1 MLKLIEEDADSF
13 AKKAEMY
20 YQKRPELVSH
30 VEDFYRMYRSL
41 AERYDHLTGELRKN
55 IPSELQSQGSG
66 SDLGSEPPTPSPE
79 RKTPGRKSSN
89 RAAGFDV
96 FLGSGGS
103 SDLSRKGSEGS
114 YSSSDSGSESDEATS
129 KSNLSGPL
137 ENGDDDDNLHQRIFE
152 LENELKVMKDKLR
165 TTEEENSI
173 ALLKATENGNYNELE
188 EKILKLEQHL
198 KVTNEKLLVSEEEI
212 TRLKRELESN
222 RSSEIIY
229 ALESELESVHKEK
242 NLLECELESAQKQI
256 ESLEAELES
265 SHKENN
271 LLEYELESARK
282 QIESCEAELESSR
295 KENRLL
301 QTELGSEKICISEMQ
316 EQIMGLKA
324 DFESHER
331 KIGEMRVKMADD
343 TNKYTQEKSELEAE
357 ISGLSE
363 KCATKEGKLRVLEL
377 KGLSLT
383 DRIVQ
388 LEAEKSEMHAEI
400 ERAKAENA
408 EKSKKVEE
416 LNWNLDALKLKY
428 DMLVAERDEVSAKVL
443 ALVAEVSSRKD
454 RIHEMDEHLNR
465 LHLEHARLITGT
477 ENAQKLVNE
486 LRVKVKELEE
496 EADRQRDV
504 IADNAEAKR
513 EAIRQLCFSLEHYRD
528 GYLQLRQALHVHKRR
543 VVMAA

>member
-79 RKTPGRKSSN
+79 RKTPRRKSSN

-137 ENGDDDDNLHQRIFE
+137 GNGDDDDNLHQRIFE
-152 LENELKVMKDKLR
+152 LEIELKVIKEKLR
-165 TTEEENSI
+165 ATEEENSI

-188 EKILKLEQHL
+188 GILKLEQHL

-324 DFESHER
+324 DFESNER

-408 EKSKKVEE
+408 P

-443 ALVAEVSSRKD
+443 ALVAEVSSRED

-496 EADRQRDV
+496 EADRQRAV